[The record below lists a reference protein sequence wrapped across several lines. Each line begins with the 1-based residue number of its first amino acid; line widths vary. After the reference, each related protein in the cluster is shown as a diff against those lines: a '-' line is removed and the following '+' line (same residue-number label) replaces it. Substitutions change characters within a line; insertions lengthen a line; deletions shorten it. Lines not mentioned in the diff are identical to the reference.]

1 MDVESLFTQK
11 FVNLSIIYKE
21 LASNIEFNDVFE

>member
-21 LASNIEFNDVFE
+21 LASNIEFNDLFE